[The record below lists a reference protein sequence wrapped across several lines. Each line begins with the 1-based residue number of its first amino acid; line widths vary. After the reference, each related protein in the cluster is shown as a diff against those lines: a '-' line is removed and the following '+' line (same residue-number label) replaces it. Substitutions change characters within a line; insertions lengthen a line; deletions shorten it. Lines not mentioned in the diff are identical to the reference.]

1 MSQFV
6 RLIDHSIID
15 FFVQKAEDLSYCS
28 DQFLKD
34 TPYLLGDGELYG
46 LSGNLPEESTYGLVV
61 AEAFRD
67 GEDIVLQT
75 AQCGSC
81 NLRCEAGTLAFAEPQ
96 IGLAVLEDDFKSPT
110 SGIYLPRLEEV
121 DVHVGGKQ
129 TVPFSMNR

>member
-96 IGLAVLEDDFKSPT
+96 IGLAVLEDDFKSPA
-110 SGIYLPRLEEV
+110 SGI
-121 DVHVGGKQ
+121 D
-129 TVPFSMNR
+129 